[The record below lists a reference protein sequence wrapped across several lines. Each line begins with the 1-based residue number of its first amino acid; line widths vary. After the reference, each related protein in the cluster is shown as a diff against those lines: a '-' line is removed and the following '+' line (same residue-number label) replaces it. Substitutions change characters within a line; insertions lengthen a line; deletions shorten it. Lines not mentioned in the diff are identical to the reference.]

1 MFNFRNFTKLT
12 KNEGD
17 KKFTLDS
24 KHKDIIKNFN
34 NDRENIPLLKKKFIE
49 IANEYKIYK
58 SKSNFDMSNEDFDNK
73 YKLKKEL
80 KDLRNKINS
89 IENNDDIIHY
99 YLNVGIFLHDYYEN
113 INNYEISKNDKT
125 DNNNLYNYD
134 KYSIEDPIECPI
146 ECSIECPIEGQIE
159 EFNEKSN
166 KNQLKDKPYISVI
179 DFYNNREKL
188 KIPNEKQ
195 INKDESNNFI
205 NIKMSNFIEKK
216 DGFQRANCLDYYLKK
231 IDKNYNPIVYIN
243 KDFDKCPDC
252 KIEMTIYQSD
262 GFQICHTCGRQ
273 DNIITE
279 SDKPS
284 FKDPPPEV
292 SYFAYKRMNHFNE
305 CIAQFQGKESTE
317 IPQEVFNKL
326 ILEIK
331 KERITNLAILTPKK
345 IRNYLK
351 KLKLNKFYEHIPYIL
366 YRINGISP
374 PILSKQLE
382 EKLRLMFKDI
392 QSPFRDV
399 KPKNRK
405 NFLSYSYVLYKF
417 LELLDYDKYKSYFPL
432 LKDREKLHET
442 DLIWKDICYILN
454 WEFIKSL

>member
-12 KNEGD
+12 KNNEGD

-58 SKSNFDMSNEDFDNK
+58 SKLNCDMTNEDFDNK
-73 YKLKKEL
+73 FKLKKEL
-80 KDLRNKINS
+80 KELRNKINS
-89 IENNDDIIHY
+89 IENNDDIIQY

-113 INNYEISKNDKT
+113 INTPNDSQNDPNT
-125 DNNNLYNYD
+125 LNEENVSVPNEF
-134 KYSIEDPIECPI
+134 IEV
-146 ECSIECPIEGQIE
+146 
-159 EFNEKSN
+159 FNEKPD
-166 KNQLKDKPYISVI
+166 KNQLKDKQYISVI
-179 DFYNNREKL
+179 DFYNNREKIKL
-188 KIPNEKQ
+188 PNKKQ
-195 INKDESNNFI
+195 INKDESNNFT

-231 IDKNYNPIVYIN
+231 IDKNYNPTVYIN

-262 GFQICHTCGRQ
+262 GFQICHQCGRQ

-331 KERITNLAILTPKK
+331 KERITNLAILRPKK
-345 IRNYLK
+345 IREYLK

>member
-12 KNEGD
+12 KNNEGD

-58 SKSNFDMSNEDFDNK
+58 SKLNCDMTNEDFDNK
-73 YKLKKEL
+73 FKLKKEL
-80 KDLRNKINS
+80 KELRNKINS
-89 IENNDDIIHY
+89 IENNDDIIQY

-113 INNYEISKNDKT
+113 INTPNDSPNDPNTQNEQNISVPN
-125 DNNNLYNYD
+125 
-134 KYSIEDPIECPI
+134 EFMEV
-146 ECSIECPIEGQIE
+146 
-159 EFNEKSN
+159 FNEKPD
-166 KNQLKDKPYISVI
+166 KNQLKDKQYISVI
-179 DFYNNREKL
+179 DFYNNREKIKL
-188 KIPNEKQ
+188 PNKKQ
-195 INKDESNNFI
+195 INKDESNNFT

-231 IDKNYNPIVYIN
+231 IDKNYNPTVYIN

-262 GFQICHTCGRQ
+262 GFQICHQCGRQ

-331 KERITNLAILTPKK
+331 KERITNLAILRPKK
-345 IRNYLK
+345 IREYLK